1 MSKSELTPLQKQQR
15 LITKCKNKTV
25 TDEFIQRYQQS
36 TKNAIE
42 QILKMGETVLELYE
56 LSKDGIL
63 NEHDL
68 NYFCMNVGIDE
79 KGSTFRKYKAIG
91 ENADRFREHLDKLP
105 SAFSTLYEIATLD
118 AITFEKIFIKGKNC
132 QGLTLHQVKQLAN
145 INSPVLTMNKTIQ
158 SQPVT
163 FTSAQIAKTVK
174 KINRF
179 AISIPDSLNESEI
192 NYVIQVLEDLQEKR
206 MITFDVPDILQ
217 YENDDDDTIDYEDID
232 DEVAEDLK
240 AA

>member
-1 MSKSELTPLQKQQR
+1 MSKNELTPLQKQQR
-15 LITKCKNKTV
+15 LITKCKNKAV

-42 QILKMGETVLELYE
+42 QILKMGEIVLELYE
-56 LSKDGIL
+56 LSKDGLL

-118 AITFEKIFIKGKNC
+118 AITFEKIFINGENC
-132 QGLTLHQVKQLAN
+132 QGLTLQQVKQLAN
-145 INSPVLTMNKTIQ
+145 INSPVPSMNKTIQ
-158 SQPVT
+158 SKPVT
-163 FTSAQIAKTVK
+163 FTSAQIAKTVN

-179 AISIPDSLNESEI
+179 AIYVSASLKESEM
-192 NYVIQVLEDLQEKR
+192 NYVVKVLEDLQSKY
-206 MITFDVPDILQ
+206 MITFDVPEILQ
-217 YENDDDDTIDYEDID
+217 YRHDDEYTIDFEDID
-232 DEVAEDLK
+232 AEVDEDLK

>member
-1 MSKSELTPLQKQQR
+1 MSKNELTLLQKQQS

-42 QILKMGETVLELYE
+42 QILKMGEIVLEVYE
-56 LSKDGIL
+56 LSKDEIL

-118 AITFEKIFIKGKNC
+118 AITFEKIFINGENC
-132 QGLTLHQVKQLAN
+132 QGLTLKQVKQLAN
-145 INSPVLTMNKTIQ
+145 INSPVLSMNKTIQ
-158 SQPVT
+158 SKPVT
-163 FTSAQIAKTVK
+163 FTSAQIAKTVN

-179 AISIPDSLNESEI
+179 AIYVSASLKESEM
-192 NYVIQVLEDLQEKR
+192 NYVVQVLEDLQSKR
-206 MITFDVPDILQ
+206 MITFDVPDICQ
-217 YENDDDDTIDYEDID
+217 YENDDDDTIDYEDIEA
-232 DEVAEDLK
+232 EVAEDLK

>member
-1 MSKSELTPLQKQQR
+1 MSKNELTPLQKQQR
-15 LITKCKNKTV
+15 LITKCKNKDV

-42 QILKMGETVLELYE
+42 QILLMGETVLELYE

-118 AITFEKIFIKGKNC
+118 AITFEKIFINGENS
-132 QGLTLHQVKQLAN
+132 QGLTLQQVKQLAN
-145 INSPVLTMNKTIQ
+145 INSPVLSMNKTIQ
-158 SQPVT
+158 SE
-163 FTSAQIAKTVK
+163 
-174 KINRF
+174 
-179 AISIPDSLNESEI
+179 SLL
-192 NYVIQVLEDLQEKR
+192 VL
-206 MITFDVPDILQ
+206 
-217 YENDDDDTIDYEDID
+217 
-232 DEVAEDLK
+232 
-240 AA
+240 

>member
-1 MSKSELTPLQKQQR
+1 MSKNELTLLQKQQS

-42 QILKMGETVLELYE
+42 QILKMGEIVLEVYE
-56 LSKDGIL
+56 LSKDEIL

-118 AITFEKIFIKGKNC
+118 AITFEKIFINGENC
-132 QGLTLHQVKQLAN
+132 QGLTLKQVKQLAN
-145 INSPVLTMNKTIQ
+145 INSPVLSMNKTIQ
-158 SQPVT
+158 SKPVT
-163 FTSAQIAKTVK
+163 FTSAQIAKTVN

-179 AISIPDSLNESEI
+179 AIYVSASLKESEM
-192 NYVIQVLEDLQEKR
+192 NYVVQVLEDLQAKR
-206 MITFDVPDILQ
+206 MITFDVPEVCQ
-217 YENDDDDTIDYEDID
+217 YENDDYDTIDYEDID
-232 DEVAEDLK
+232 VDVVEDLK